1 MGIEEQFR
9 RFEKFIKT
17 DLPAQ
22 KSLHLDKI
30 SQDLSAGIRETPEGN
45 FLVKETIYG
54 PGDLHGQFSFSDLDL
69 SHPLRF
75 DSFSCPPDEGTFN
88 LKNIVVIDTE
98 TTGLSGGV
106 GTVPFLVGL
115 GFFRDGTYVVRQHFL
130 PDYSEEHGF
139 YKYMFDDLPGNMIV
153 SFNGK
158 AFDLPL
164 LTNRFLIQRTGS
176 EFFSRKHLDV
186 LFTLRRFFR
195 LKLPDCTLKTA
206 ERALLEFE
214 RLNDIPSEQ
223 IPQTYFNYLQTGE
236 TSEIYQV
243 IKHNIWDI
251 VSTMGVMVE
260 LERYVE
266 SAEKMDKLSDV
277 DSWAIGKFYLQRKD
291 YDRAFSSFSRS
302 EGTEQEFHFKNL
314 FQASMISKKL
324 CDFETAV
331 SYWKMLSESFNPHYF
346 AALEEMAKLFEHR
359 SREFDKAISCCRR
372 ALDSIYQVSQL
383 HDQADF
389 EQWQTRFSH
398 RLSRL
403 QTKSSKSK

>member
-17 DLPAQ
+17 DLVAQ

-30 SQDLSAGIRETPEGN
+30 SSELSAEIRETPEGN
-45 FLVKETIYG
+45 YLIKETIYR
-54 PGDLHGQFSFSDLDL
+54 PGDLHGRFSFAALDLDRPL
-69 SHPLRF
+69 SY
-75 DSFSCPPDEGTFN
+75 DSFSCPPGEGTFS
-88 LKNIVVIDTE
+88 LHDIVVIDTE

-115 GFFRDGTYVVRQHFL
+115 GYFKDDSYVVRQHFL

-139 YKYMFDDLPGNMIV
+139 YKYMFDDLPGDMMV

-164 LTNRFLIQRTGS
+164 LVNRFLIQRTGS
-176 EFFSRKHLDV
+176 DFFSRKHLDV

-206 ERALLEFE
+206 ERTLLEFE

-223 IPQTYFNYLQTGE
+223 IPQTYFNYLQSGE

-260 LERYVE
+260 LERYIE
-266 SAEKMDKLSDV
+266 NADKLEKLSDV
-277 DSWAIGKFYLQRKD
+277 DSWAIGRFHLQRRD

-302 EGTEQEFHFKNL
+302 EGVGSEFHLKNL
-314 FQASMISKKL
+314 FQASLICKKL
-324 CDFETAV
+324 SDFETAFG
-331 SYWKMLSESFNPHYF
+331 YWEMLSESYNSHYF
-346 AALEEMAKLFEHR
+346 FALEEMAKAFEHR
-359 SREFDKAISCCRR
+359 TKELDKALSCCQR
-372 ALDSIYQVSQL
+372 AVETTYQLSQL
-383 HDQADF
+383 QDEGDF
-389 EQWQTRFSH
+389 ESWQTRFNH

-403 QTKSSKSK
+403 QTKLSKSK